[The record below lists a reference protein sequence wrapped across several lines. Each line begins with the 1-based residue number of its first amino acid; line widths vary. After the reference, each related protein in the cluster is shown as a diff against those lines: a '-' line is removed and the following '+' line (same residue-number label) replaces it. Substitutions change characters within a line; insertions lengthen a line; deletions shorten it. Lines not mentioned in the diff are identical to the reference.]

1 MRSAFTRRIM
11 ISLVALLALAVCFDE
26 VSAQRR
32 RTRRSRRVTNPVV
45 TQPAVTPPAAASTQ
59 STEPQIIS
67 TAADQQASE
76 QESVSEV
83 SGQIPATPRRSTN
96 RRRTSEPVDEED
108 SVRRTVNE
116 LSSQVNKLTD
126 KLSQM
131 EQQQRTLVDME
142 RLSRAEMR
150 AEALRTQLRDV
161 QEKEGMLQARLEQI
175 EYNLKPENIDRS
187 VSTFGTTRPEEAR
200 ETRRNMLRSDENR
213 TRSQLELYATSRQ
226 RLETAIINADLEVDK
241 LRRRIEEADE
251 SQLKTETPARK
262 NPTDRE
268 ADDLD
273 GTTTTPTTN
282 APATNT
288 SVPPQ

>member
-1 MRSAFTRRIM
+1 M
-11 ISLVALLALAVCFDE
+11 IAVVALLALGLCFDE
-26 VSAQRR
+26 ASAQRR
-32 RTRRSRRVTNPVV
+32 RTRRSRRVTNPVA
-45 TQPAVTPPAAASTQ
+45 TQTVAPQTVPTTQ

-67 TAADQQASE
+67 TADQQASE
-76 QESVSEV
+76 QGNASEIN
-83 SGQIPATPRRSTN
+83 GQVPASPRRSTN
-96 RRRTSEPVDEED
+96 RRRASEPEEDAD

-116 LSSQVNKLTD
+116 LSTQVNKLTD

-142 RLSRAEMR
+142 RLSRAEVR

-175 EYNLKPENIDRS
+175 EYNLKPENIERS
-187 VSTFGTTRPEEAR
+187 VSTFGSTRPEDAR
-200 ETRRNMLRSDENR
+200 ETRRSMLESDKNR

-251 SQLKTETPARK
+251 SQLKTATPPKRDA
-262 NPTDRE
+262 TDSD
-268 ADDLD
+268 ADDTE
-273 GTTTTPTTN
+273 GTTTTTPTTS
-282 APATNT
+282 APNSST
-288 SVPPQ
+288 PPRR